1 MINAYRHPLSSIAW
15 NLCLLTVGTFIFA
28 IGVKAFAIPQG
39 LIMGGFSGV
48 GLLLF
53 YLTDLLSPG
62 VWYFLVNIPVII
74 AGWFFISR
82 RFIFYSLY
90 GMLML
95 SVALDLV
102 SLPVEVSDPFLA
114 ILAGGTLMGFGT
126 GIALHSLG
134 CMGGVDIIAVI
145 LNQKWGLRIGT
156 ISLLFN
162 CLLFAL
168 SFGILALEPILYS
181 LALTFIIAQV
191 VNYVLS
197 MFNQRK
203 MVFIISDESE
213 QIAAMVQERLQ
224 RGATFLSGTG
234 AYTGRAKKILLT
246 VVNTYQLKRLEE
258 IAFQVDRNAF
268 MITENTFNVLG
279 RGFSKRKV
287 Y

>member
-1 MINAYRHPLSSIAW
+1 MSKTYRHLISSIAW
-15 NLCLLTVGTFIFA
+15 NLSLLTVGTFIFA
-28 IGVKAFAIPQG
+28 LGVRAFAIPQG

-48 GLLLF
+48 GLLL
-53 YLTDLLSPG
+53 YYYTNLLSPG
-62 VWYFLVNIPVII
+62 IWYFMLNIPVIL

-90 GMLML
+90 GMLIFSL
-95 SVALDLV
+95 FLDLV
-102 SLPVEVSDPFLA
+102 SLPVTVSDPFLA
-114 ILAGGTLMGFGT
+114 ILAGGTLMGFGS

-134 CMGGVDIIAVI
+134 CMGGVDIIAII
-145 LNQKWGLRIGT
+145 LNQKFGLRIGT
-156 ISLLFN
+156 ISLMFN
-162 CLLFAL
+162 GLLFAL
-168 SFGILALEPILYS
+168 SFAILALEPILYS
-181 LALTFIIAQV
+181 LALTFIIAQI

-213 QIAAMVQERLQ
+213 RIATQVKERLQ
-224 RGATFLSGTG
+224 RGATFLNGSG

-258 IAFQVDRNAF
+258 IAFQVDANAF

-279 RGFSKRKV
+279 RGFSRRKV